1 MRITTLLT
9 LSLRNLLRQK
19 RRNFFLGLGIM
30 IGVAIMVVA
39 GAFSAGLRQLLLDR
53 WITYMNGH
61 IQISVIGGN
70 NDFYGRGQGF
80 FRDRSVVDNALF
92 HFTNEIKM
100 SYNNTGAFVNLVG
113 NRRSDLAQ
121 LIGIDIDEGFINF
134 LHVIEGSGWNLTNT
148 NTYENPIALAKDK
161 ADYLRIKL
169 YDTVKA
175 SFQTI
180 HGQMQTARFTVVAIY
195 KPEVSFMGWVGY
207 VPTAAMRKLLDF
219 RPYEIGSAFIVLK
232 NSKQAIDI
240 AQRMQPMLK
249 PPLMIVKATSRKK
262 PLLIAGF
269 WRNER
274 LFTRLSNT
282 ISILTPLTNYDQRR
296 NGVLISSHLTK
307 QLGAQTGDTIEFSY
321 RSRFEGEQTARVT
334 ISGVYTSTN
343 LPENLLL
350 LNEKTFFTIF
360 RTLPSRD
367 AMITN
372 IHSPFDELFTTEWY
386 LLPRPKTSL
395 ELSKIYEDLKRN
407 PIYADKILI
416 TTLYESA
423 SSLLQFF
430 SAINF
435 SSMFFSS
442 FLFLIVMVG
451 LANSL
456 RMNIRERTREI
467 GTLRAIGM
475 QQKDVRRLFLGEVTL
490 LMIFSGCAGVAL
502 GILLVAF
509 LSLIPFSSEGLIGML
524 LVNNHLL
531 LIIDWGWNFFCVI
544 FVLVLGLIT
553 AYLPSRRASR
563 MSPSEA
569 LVHYE

>member
-1 MRITTLLT
+1 
-9 LSLRNLLRQK
+9 
-19 RRNFFLGLGIM
+19 
-30 IGVAIMVVA
+30 
-39 GAFSAGLRQLLLDR
+39 
-53 WITYMNGH
+53 
-61 IQISVIGGN
+61 
-70 NDFYGRGQGF
+70 
-80 FRDRSVVDNALF
+80 
-92 HFTNEIKM
+92 
-100 SYNNTGAFVNLVG
+100 
-113 NRRSDLAQ
+113 
-121 LIGIDIDEGFINF
+121 
-134 LHVIEGSGWNLTNT
+134 
-148 NTYENPIALAKDK
+148 
-161 ADYLRIKL
+161 
-169 YDTVKA
+169 
-175 SFQTI
+175 
-180 HGQMQTARFTVVAIY
+180 
-195 KPEVSFMGWVGY
+195 MGWVGY

-219 RPYEIGSAFIVLK
+219 RPYEIGSAVIVLK

>member
-1 MRITTLLT
+1 
-9 LSLRNLLRQK
+9 
-19 RRNFFLGLGIM
+19 
-30 IGVAIMVVA
+30 
-39 GAFSAGLRQLLLDR
+39 
-53 WITYMNGH
+53 
-61 IQISVIGGN
+61 
-70 NDFYGRGQGF
+70 
-80 FRDRSVVDNALF
+80 
-92 HFTNEIKM
+92 
-100 SYNNTGAFVNLVG
+100 
-113 NRRSDLAQ
+113 
-121 LIGIDIDEGFINF
+121 
-134 LHVIEGSGWNLTNT
+134 
-148 NTYENPIALAKDK
+148 
-161 ADYLRIKL
+161 
-169 YDTVKA
+169 
-175 SFQTI
+175 
-180 HGQMQTARFTVVAIY
+180 
-195 KPEVSFMGWVGY
+195 
-207 VPTAAMRKLLDF
+207 
-219 RPYEIGSAFIVLK
+219 
-232 NSKQAIDI
+232 
-240 AQRMQPMLK
+240 
-249 PPLMIVKATSRKK
+249 
-262 PLLIAGF
+262 
-269 WRNER
+269 
-274 LFTRLSNT
+274 
-282 ISILTPLTNYDQRR
+282 
-296 NGVLISSHLTK
+296 
-307 QLGAQTGDTIEFSY
+307 
-321 RSRFEGEQTARVT
+321 
-334 ISGVYTSTN
+334 VYTSTN